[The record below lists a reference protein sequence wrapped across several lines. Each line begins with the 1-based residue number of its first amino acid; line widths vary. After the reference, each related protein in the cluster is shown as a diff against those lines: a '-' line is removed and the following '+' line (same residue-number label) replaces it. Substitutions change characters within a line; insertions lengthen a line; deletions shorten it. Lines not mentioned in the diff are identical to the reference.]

1 MLLVKIF
8 SRLAQALASSFNFQ
22 GRVRKTFYV
31 LSDDKVIV
39 GGRRQLA
46 TQAPADADSAQPMET
61 DAPDPAPTTAAKP
74 SSTSTQSLAAKLS
87 ANLASKRK
95 ATEPPD
101 NSGGSDKSKS
111 RR

>member
-1 MLLVKIF
+1 
-8 SRLAQALASSFNFQ
+8 
-22 GRVRKTFYV
+22 V

-39 GGRRQLA
+39 GGRRQLSS
-46 TQAPADADSAQPMET
+46 QSPADTESAQPMET
-61 DAPDPAPTTAAKP
+61 DAPDTAPSTAAKAP
-74 SSTSTQSLAAKLS
+74 SASALSLAAKLS
-87 ANLASKRK
+87 ANLANKRK